1 MKIRTIIGVLLVFA
15 LVLGSTGIGAAVG
28 PNSDESGPSVDKGQG
43 VRFGWSDPDVPHS
56 DGSGPSVDKGHGDRD
71 SWSDPDGDGIF
82 LPPQDMTCRE

>member
-1 MKIRTIIGVLLVFA
+1 MKIRTIVGVLLVFA

-28 PNSDESGPSVDKGQG
+28 PNSDE
-43 VRFGWSDPDVPHS
+43 
-56 DGSGPSVDKGHGDRD
+56 SGPSVDKGHGDRD